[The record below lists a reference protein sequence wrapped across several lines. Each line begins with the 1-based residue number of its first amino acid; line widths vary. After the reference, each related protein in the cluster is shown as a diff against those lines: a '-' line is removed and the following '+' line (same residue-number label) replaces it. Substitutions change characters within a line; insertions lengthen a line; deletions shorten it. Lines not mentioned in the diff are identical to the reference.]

1 MKKLALIFAMA
12 AIVLSGMVSCH
23 SKDDQY
29 MQFVGDWGLRKLT
42 YYNIDYAGNPIP
54 NTVMN
59 YYLTPGDT
67 IDGIDLVLRSNKSGV
82 MVDRTRDTLVVVV
95 SYNPITYDTIVCPDT
110 VLYKNFTYS
119 YDADAQLLY
128 MNMEYVRTFSMSI
141 EDFSD
146 TAFTY
151 VNEYDKDYVEK
162 ARLVRLTKTPT
173 RNVRGA
179 KQSTFI
185 PRRPGS
191 VMAD

>member
-1 MKKLALIFAMA
+1 MKKLALIFAMV

-54 NTVMN
+54 ETVMV

-67 IDGIDLVLRSNKSGV
+67 IDGIDLVFRSNKTGQ
-82 MVDRTRDTLVVVV
+82 MIDRSRDTVFVVV
-95 SYNPITYDTIVCPDT
+95 SYNPLTNDTIVCPDT

-119 YDADAQLLY
+119 YDADSKLLY
-128 MNMEYVRTFSMSI
+128 MNMEYVRTYSMDV

-151 VNEYDKDYVEK
+151 VNQYDKDYVEK
-162 ARLVRLTKTPT
+162 ARMVRLSETPS